1 MTEFLEEPDDFFQ
14 PSKSQPDQFLPL
26 SNTENFKKAGEKPF
40 KSMAK
45 NSNNEY
51 ESKYE
56 PNLYTN
62 LINKYYPDNSSD
74 SDEGKF
80 NLKKLIYFQIQKE
93 HV

>member
-1 MTEFLEEPDDFFQ
+1 
-14 PSKSQPDQFLPL
+14 
-26 SNTENFKKAGEKPF
+26 
-40 KSMAK
+40 MAK

-80 NLKKLIYFQIQKE
+80 NLKKLIYF
-93 HV
+93 